1 MGHRRSPLRHGP
13 QANFFG
19 FGIHHRH
26 GDEKQQHLH
35 RIGTI
40 LLRECR
46 DRIRDDKHF
55 RAFVVNR
62 TWGQYHHES
71 GGLLPSIEDRFYV
84 DGTMCD
90 LVQGCGNILVHF
102 AFERWCRLGDICQ
115 TTVQGRVGR
124 STRRVDRN
132 NKTPTSIRTPV
143 QEVREAIAKLGNIA
157 QKYMSTNAEEFVHI
171 VIGEPEPVGELC

>member
-1 MGHRRSPLRHGP
+1 MGHRRSPLR
-13 QANFFG
+13 

-26 GDEKQQHLH
+26 DDEKQQHLH
-35 RIGTI
+35 QIGTI

-46 DRIRDDKHF
+46 DRIRDDKQF

-71 GGLLPSIEDRFYV
+71 GGRLPSIEDRFYV

-115 TTVQGRVGR
+115 TTVKGRVGR

-143 QEVREAIAKLGNIA
+143 HDVREAIAKLSNIA
-157 QKYMSTNAEEFVHI
+157 QKSMFTNAVEFVHI